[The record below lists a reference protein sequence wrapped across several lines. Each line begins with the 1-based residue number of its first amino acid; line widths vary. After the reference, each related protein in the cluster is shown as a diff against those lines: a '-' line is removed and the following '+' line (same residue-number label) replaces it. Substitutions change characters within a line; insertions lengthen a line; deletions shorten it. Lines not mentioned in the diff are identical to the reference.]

1 MQGVCVFGECE
12 SLLVS
17 VCVLLCVEHA
27 HMFVCMSVCINLVC
41 ICGLVIVFVWL
52 TFCLCIIEC
61 VHSCGQVC

>member
-1 MQGVCVFGECE
+1 MQDVCVFGECE

-17 VCVLLCVEHA
+17 VCRSCEYACVC
-27 HMFVCMSVCINLVC
+27 VCVCINLVC